1 MIKYSNLINLCEENN
16 LHESDVIN
24 CVKKFI
30 KQGSRSKWLS
40 DIFDLYVKERIK
52 QKKNNYSHIWG
63 SKIKAVKKVVISNEY
78 KQLYKKYGVN
88 NKNNCVYTLSKLI
101 AEKHSKERLI
111 QAFKNNG
118 EKEMI

>member
-1 MIKYSNLINLCEENN
+1 MDEYFITGR
-16 LHESDVIN
+16 SDLLPKAKNIPTG
-24 CVKKFI
+24 
-30 KQGSRSKWLS
+30 KQK
-40 DIFDLYVKERIK
+40 IK
-52 QKKNNYSHIWG
+52 QKKDNYSHVWG
-63 SKIKAVKKVVISNEY
+63 SKIKAVKKVVVSNEY